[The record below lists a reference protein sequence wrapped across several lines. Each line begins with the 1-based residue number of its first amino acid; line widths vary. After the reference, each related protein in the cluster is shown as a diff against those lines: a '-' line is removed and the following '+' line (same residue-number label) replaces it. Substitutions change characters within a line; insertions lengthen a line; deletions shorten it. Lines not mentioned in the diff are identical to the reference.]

1 MGMDAEEYV
10 KQRLDPQINW
20 YDKRSTETQRRYK
33 GLRVLEI
40 VVAATIPLLAGF
52 STDAVPALKLA
63 AGLAGVIVAIAS
75 GLLALNQY
83 QENWIEYRTT
93 CESLRHHKY
102 RFLTGA
108 EPYSDQVVAFTL
120 LVNNSEDLI
129 SKENTKWANYI
140 QAEPKDHSNG

>member
-1 MGMDAEEYV
+1 MEMNAEEYI
-10 KQRLDPQINW
+10 KQRLDDQINW
-20 YDKRSTETQRRYK
+20 YDKRSTASQRRYK
-33 GLRVLEI
+33 GLRILEI
-40 VVAATIPLLAGF
+40 VVASTIPLLAGF
-52 STDAVPALKLA
+52 STDAVPFLKIA
-63 AGLAGVIVAIAS
+63 AGLAGVIVAVVS

-108 EPYSDQVVAFTL
+108 EPYSDQGDAFGH

-129 SKENTKWANYI
+129 SKENTNWANYI
-140 QAEPKDHSNG
+140 KAESKEHSSG